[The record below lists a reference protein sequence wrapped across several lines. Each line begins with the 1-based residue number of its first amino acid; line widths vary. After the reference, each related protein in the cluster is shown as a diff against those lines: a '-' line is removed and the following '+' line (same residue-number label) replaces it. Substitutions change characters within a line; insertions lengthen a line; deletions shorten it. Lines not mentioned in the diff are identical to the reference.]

1 MFRFETLVIAT
12 TQAQIEKLRQA
23 GKLMAEVVR
32 AVLATVGSG
41 VASMDLDAAAER
53 AIRARGAIPSFLN
66 YKAKGDHK
74 PYPATLCVSIN
85 SEVVHSPPTPE
96 KILKEGD
103 IVSLDFGL
111 SYDGAF
117 MDTAH
122 TLAVGK
128 VDARGKEL
136 IDATREA
143 LAVGIE
149 AACAGGHLGDIG
161 EAVSE
166 IARMHKLG
174 VVKTLS
180 GHGVGA
186 AVHEPPYVPNYGKR
200 GEGDEIPEG
209 LVIAI
214 EPMFT
219 EGSGVL
225 SFDKDGFTFR
235 SKDGTRGAHFE
246 HTVLIT
252 KDGPKVLTAL

>member
-1 MFRFETLVIAT
+1 
-12 TQAQIEKLRQA
+12 
-23 GKLMAEVVR
+23 MAEVVR
-32 AVLATVGSG
+32 EVLALVEPG
-41 VASMDLDAAAER
+41 VASMDLDAAA
-53 AIRARGAIPSFLN
+53 AAATHKRGAVPSFLN
-66 YKAKGDHK
+66 YKAKGESK

-85 SEVVHSPPTPE
+85 EEVVHSPPSHE

-111 SYDGAF
+111 SYEGAF

-122 TLAVGK
+122 TLAVG
-128 VDARGKEL
+128 VVNARGKEL

-143 LAVGIE
+143 LEVGIN
-149 AACAGGHLGDIG
+149 AARAGRHLGDIG

-166 IARMHKLG
+166 IARAHKLG
-174 VVKTLS
+174 VIKTLS

-200 GEGDEIPEG
+200 GEGEEIPEG

-219 EGSGVL
+219 EGSGAL
-225 SFDKDGFTFR
+225 TFDKDGYTFR

-246 HTVLIT
+246 HTILIT
-252 KDGPKVLTAL
+252 KDGPEILTLL

>member
-1 MFRFETLVIAT
+1 MIAKT
-12 TQAQIEKLRQA
+12 EEQKNKLREA

-32 AVLATVGSG
+32 EVLAMVGPG

-53 AIRARGAIPSFLN
+53 AIRARGATPSFLH
-66 YKAKGDHK
+66 YKAKGESK
-74 PYPATLCVSIN
+74 PYPATLCISVN
-85 SEVVHSPPTPE
+85 DEVVHSPPTPE

-103 IVSLDFGL
+103 IASLDFGL
-111 SYDGAF
+111 SYEGAF

-128 VDARGKEL
+128 VYAREREL
-136 IDATREA
+136 IEATREA
-143 LAVGIE
+143 LAAGI
-149 AACAGGHLGDIG
+149 AAARVGGHLGDIG

-166 IARMHKLG
+166 IARAHKLG
-174 VVKTLS
+174 IVKTLS

-200 GEGDEIPEG
+200 GEGEEIPDG

-219 EGSGVL
+219 ESSGVL
-225 SFDKDGFTFR
+225 VFDKDGYTFR
-235 SKDGTRGAHFE
+235 SKDGSRGAHFE

-252 KDGPKVLTAL
+252 KTGPEILTAL

>member
-1 MFRFETLVIAT
+1 MIAKT
-12 TQAQIEKLRQA
+12 EEQIKRLRQA

-32 AVLATVGSG
+32 EVLEMVGPG

-53 AIRARGAIPSFLN
+53 AIRARGASPSFLH
-66 YKAKGDHK
+66 YKAKGESK
-74 PYPATLCVSIN
+74 PYPATLCVSVN
-85 SEVVHSPPTPE
+85 DEVVHSPPTPQ

-111 SYDGAF
+111 SWEGAF

-128 VDARGKEL
+128 VDARGMEL
-136 IDATREA
+136 IKATREA
-143 LAVGIE
+143 LAAGIE
-149 AACAGGHLGDIG
+149 AARAGGHLGDIG
-161 EAVSE
+161 WSVSE
-166 IARMHKLG
+166 IARVHKLG
-174 VVKTLS
+174 VIKTLS

-186 AVHEPPYVPNYGKR
+186 AVHEPPYVPNYGKY
-200 GEGDEIPEG
+200 GEGEEIPEG

-219 EGSGVL
+219 EGSGTL
-225 SFDKDGFTFR
+225 LFDKDGYTFR
-235 SKDGTRGAHFE
+235 SKDATRGAHFE

-252 KDGPKVLTAL
+252 KNGPEILTAL